1 MGRTELHLPD
11 CSSPLLQGWR
21 VHATGV
27 LRRPIPGAR
36 PLLPGSAERLA
47 RQGSWSQ
54 VRVEI
59 IEVLQL
65 LWTPLADLRHDV
77 AQRL

>member
-27 LRRPIPGAR
+27 LKRPILGVH
-36 PLLPGSAERLA
+36 PLLLGSAERLN

-54 VRVEI
+54 VRVES
-59 IEVLQL
+59 IELLQRP
-65 LWTPLADLRHDV
+65 WCC
-77 AQRL
+77 